1 MFNLSGY
8 QNKRKDVVADKSK
21 NIPATINQKNDKF
34 NKLSIKDV
42 FDDKKKQELNKI
54 KDEDDWGNSNDDWG
68 DLDTAPKEIKLD
80 KEDLKSKNLN
90 KLSDAELAAH
100 KRAMDKDFSKN

>member
-1 MFNLSGY
+1 MN
-8 QNKRKDVVADKSK
+8 
-21 NIPATINQKNDKF
+21 NQKNDKF

-54 KDEDDWGNSNDDWG
+54 KDDDDWGNSNDDWG
-68 DLDTAPKEIKLD
+68 ELDTAPKEIKLD

-90 KLSDAELAAH
+90 KLSDTELAAH
-100 KRAMDKDFSKN
+100 KRAMDKDFSKNQLKPGDQGFVYDKVVDFSKMG